1 MAMAFGLRLS
11 LIAFS
16 VIAFDGLLRGG
27 TFEDTVRL
35 ALIVGAVF
43 WGLGL
48 LMGEVARRVVEEN
61 VEAELSKAQT
71 NPASEAASTRNK

>member
-35 ALIVGAVF
+35 ALIVGGVFLGAGVVNGRGRPAGRRRKRRSRAVQ
-43 WGLGL
+43 
-48 LMGEVARRVVEEN
+48 
-61 VEAELSKAQT
+61 S
-71 NPASEAASTRNK
+71 PNKPGKQICIN